1 MFWGFLL
8 AFSID
13 VSKFALAESI
23 MEMTRGKVTIL
34 GGKINWIVLNGYESG
49 IALAINEVVT
59 FQSATNG

>member
-13 VSKFALAESI
+13 VSTFALAVTI

-34 GGKINWIVLNGYESG
+34 GGKIDWIVLNGYESG
-49 IALAINEVVT
+49 IALAINGIET